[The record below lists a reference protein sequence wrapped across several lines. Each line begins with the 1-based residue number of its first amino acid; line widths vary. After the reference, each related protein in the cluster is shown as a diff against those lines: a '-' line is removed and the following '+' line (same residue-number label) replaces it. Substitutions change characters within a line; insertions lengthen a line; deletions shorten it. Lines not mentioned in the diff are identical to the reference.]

1 MTQPKY
7 NWREKVKQLW
17 ETTPN
22 EHEEHLGEWSRWKT
36 DGGRRLEEK
45 KSDIEKKGRKGRTE
59 DESISRLL

>member
-7 NWREKVKQLW
+7 DWREKVKQLW

-22 EHEEHLGEWSRWKT
+22 EHEQHLGGWSRWKT

-45 KSDIEKKGRKGRTE
+45 KSDMEKKGRKGRTG